1 MDTETEKIIEEQLKS
16 LPEEIVAFFADP
28 KTNEQ
33 ILEIGKTAQLNAE
46 QLDIFQM
53 ETSLLILGLVYP
65 NDFKDELK
73 SKLNIKEEILN
84 KIIKDIYIFISDE
97 KIEKLKEIYKED
109 KEQLELDPRFSDL
122 SINIQ
127 LAIASSD
134 WQNKLYEIA
143 TKNKLTVD
151 KMALLED
158 ITVKVMSGKIPP
170 DKYEGE
176 LASALTGLDKD
187 DLKEIVAEVNENIM
201 KVIRAFEQE
210 QTKEPEEDEVPLPPY
225 KKAPVENLSFKNE
238 ESIYAT
244 SGIQM
249 INETPSKENIN
260 EKEKMTMNEDKV
272 LAKQGIGM
280 IEEKPEIEKEHL
292 LPNTETQKSV
302 LEGIENPPSVASSI
316 IGNKLSGP
324 TASMN
329 KVSDYSLPKIS
340 KKDDEA
346 GKIPKPPEGYT
357 SKLHDPYH
365 EEVI

>member
-1 MDTETEKIIEEQLKS
+1 
-16 LPEEIVAFFADP
+16 
-28 KTNEQ
+28 
-33 ILEIGKTAQLNAE
+33 
-46 QLDIFQM
+46 
-53 ETSLLILGLVYP
+53 
-65 NDFKDELK
+65 
-73 SKLNIKEEILN
+73 
-84 KIIKDIYIFISDE
+84 
-97 KIEKLKEIYKED
+97 
-109 KEQLELDPRFSDL
+109 
-122 SINIQ
+122 
-127 LAIASSD
+127 
-134 WQNKLYEIA
+134 
-143 TKNKLTVD
+143 
-151 KMALLED
+151 MALLED